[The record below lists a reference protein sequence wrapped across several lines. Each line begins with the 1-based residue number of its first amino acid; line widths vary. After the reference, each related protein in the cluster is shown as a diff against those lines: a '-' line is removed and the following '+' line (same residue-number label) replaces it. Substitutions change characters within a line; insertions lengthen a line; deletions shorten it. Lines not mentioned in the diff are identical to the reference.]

1 MASGEDIAMASGAM
15 HDAVLEPSSPNAL
28 RAQTSQA
35 EQARL
40 KLAETMAEAAEVRL
54 RCALVETQAR
64 LAWVGR
70 SSAMPPFLPLAQ
82 VTG

>member
-1 MASGEDIAMASGAM
+1 MASGEDAM

-40 KLAETMAEAAEVRL
+40 KLAETMAEAEEVRMQ
-54 RCALVETQAR
+54 CAR
-64 LAWVGR
+64 LCGNPGQAG
-70 SSAMPPFLPLAQ
+70 L
-82 VTG
+82 G